1 MNPLLTVYHHPLGYD
16 SFRFSFWLKLDR
28 VSMFLPHYR
37 RCQLPPWRATRAKGC
52 HNHNKWHYCD
62 DCAMFLNLSL
72 LEDVGRLWLC
82 LMVRC
87 LNKFCLGAKTIMS
100 HLYWSS
106 SCSQLCV
113 NPILGLQCV
122 LILIMQLGGCVGTA
136 VSLLTV
142 MADRGKLLLSVKWVL
157 LYYFW
162 TYSYQVP
169 YV

>member
-1 MNPLLTVYHHPLGYD
+1 
-16 SFRFSFWLKLDR
+16 
-28 VSMFLPHYR
+28 
-37 RCQLPPWRATRAKGC
+37 
-52 HNHNKWHYCD
+52 
-62 DCAMFLNLSL
+62 
-72 LEDVGRLWLC
+72 
-82 LMVRC
+82 MVRC

-142 MADRGKLLLSVKWVL
+142 MADRDKLLLSVKWVL